1 MKIYLAQINP
11 IIGDLESNFKKHLE
25 IIQKTDEH
33 SHRLIIFPELSLIG
47 YPPRDLIL
55 KPSFYNEQL
64 SYIKEL
70 AKAVDANTGML
81 LGGLSKNEGP
91 GYPLFNSIYYL
102 HWNKISKVFNKSL
115 LPSYDI
121 FDEKR
126 YFEPCLEVDENTFE
140 FDGKKFG
147 VSICEDIWTE
157 DGQEIYLDNPMER
170 LNAYGAEV
178 FINCS
183 ASPFTSKKLEER
195 KNILKRNINRYKR
208 PVIYV
213 NQVGANDHLVFDGN
227 SVVLNHE
234 SQIINKAK
242 AFMEDLIE
250 VSYEDLSKPGHLE
263 TTLEFTEDEKIEMNL
278 EAIKLGLK
286 DYLAKCGFKKAILG
300 LSGGMDSAL
309 VAYIAAYALGKDKL
323 KAIMLPSRFTS
334 EESLKDARE
343 LAHNLG
349 LISENNYLE
358 INING
363 LHSEMKTLMPGISAL
378 AEENLQARLR
388 ANILLA
394 QSNTDN
400 SILLATSN
408 KSELAVGYATIYGDT
423 CGGIAILGDLMKTE
437 VYQMAKYIN
446 EKHKEEFPAGIIP
459 ENIIHKAPTAEL
471 RENQKDQD
479 SLPPYEVLD
488 QIIYHYVEEMMSL
501 KDIINLGFN
510 PELVKRILNLID
522 RNEYKRQQYP
532 PIVKIQG
539 KTFGYGRKMPIAQ
552 GYKHK

>member
-11 IIGDLESNFKKHLE
+11 RVGDLENNFKKHLE
-25 IIQKTDEH
+25 IINSVDKH

-55 KPSFYNEQL
+55 KNSFFEEQL
-64 SYIKEL
+64 NYIKEL
-70 AKAVDANTGML
+70 AKHVDANTGVL
-81 LGGLSKNEGP
+81 VGGLAKNEAVGN
-91 GYPLFNSIYYL
+91 PLFNSIYYL
-102 HWNKISKVFNKSL
+102 HWNKISKIFNKTL

-121 FDEKR
+121 FDERR
-126 YFEPCLEVDENTFE
+126 YFNPASEIDENIFE

-147 VSICEDIWTE
+147 VSICEDIWIE
-157 DGQEIYLDNPMER
+157 ADEEIYLDNPIEK
-170 LNAYGAEV
+170 LNSFGAEI

-195 KNILKRNINRYKR
+195 KTILKRNIERYKR
-208 PVIYV
+208 PLIYV

-227 SVVLNHE
+227 SIALNHKCE
-234 SQIINKAK
+234 IINQAK
-242 AFMEDLIE
+242 AFNEDLVEIKL
-250 VSYEDLSKPGHLE
+250 EDLNKEAQLE
-263 TTLEFTEDEKIEMNL
+263 STLEFTDDEKIEMNL

-286 DYLAKCGFKKAILG
+286 DYLSKCKFQKAILG

-309 VAYIAAYALGKDKL
+309 VAYIAATSLGPENL
-323 KAIMLPSRFTS
+323 KAIMLPSKFTS
-334 EESLKDARE
+334 DESLKDARE

-349 LISENNYLE
+349 LITVNNYEE
-358 INING
+358 ISIDS
-363 LHSEMKTLMPGISAL
+363 LHQEMKTLMPKITAL

-423 CGGIAILGDLMKTE
+423 CGGIAILGDLLKTE
-437 VYQMAKYIN
+437 VYKMAKFIN
-446 EKHKEEFPAGIIP
+446 EKHRNDFPKGIIP

-471 RENQKDQD
+471 RENQTDQD

-488 QIIYHYVEEMMSL
+488 QIIYQYIEEMKSL
-501 KDIINLGFN
+501 GDIIKLGFDS
-510 PELVKRILNLID
+510 ELVKKILNLID

-552 GYKHK
+552 GYRHK

>member
-11 IIGDLESNFKKHLE
+11 KVGDLENNFKKHLE
-25 IIQKTDEH
+25 FMQRTDKH
-33 SHRLIIFPELSLIG
+33 SLRLIIFPELSLIG

-55 KPSFYNEQL
+55 KPSFYDEQL
-64 SYIKEL
+64 EYINEL
-70 AKAVDANTGML
+70 AKYVDAYTGVL
-81 LGGLSKNEGP
+81 IGGLSKNQEAGN
-91 GYPLFNSIYYL
+91 PLFNSIYYL
-102 HWNKISKVFNKSL
+102 HSNKISKVFNKSL

-126 YFEPCLEVDENTFE
+126 YFHPCADEDENIFE

-157 DGQEIYLDNPMER
+157 DEQEIYLDNPMEK

-183 ASPFTSKKLEER
+183 ASPFTSNKLEER
-195 KNILKRNINRYKR
+195 KNILKRSAQRYKK
-208 PVIYV
+208 PILYV

-242 AFMEDLIE
+242 AFEEDLIE
-250 VSYEDLSKPGHLE
+250 IYYGDLSIPGHIE
-263 TTLEFTEDEKIEMNL
+263 TTLELNEDEKIEMNL

-309 VAYIAAYALGKDKL
+309 VAYIATFALGKENL
-323 KAIMLPSRFTS
+323 TVIMLPSRFTS
-334 EESLKDARE
+334 EESLKDAKE

-349 LISENNYLE
+349 LISTNNYLE

-363 LHSEMKTLMPGISAL
+363 LHSEMKTLMPEMSEL

-394 QSNTDN
+394 QSNTEN

-423 CGGIAILGDLMKTE
+423 CGGIAILGDLMKTQ

-446 EKHKEEFPAGIIP
+446 KKHREEFPVGIIP

-479 SLPPYEVLD
+479 SLPPYEILD
-488 QIIYHYVEEMMSL
+488 QIIYHYVEELMSL

-510 PELVKRILNLID
+510 PEIVKNVLNLID

>member
-11 IIGDLESNFKKHLE
+11 IVGDLEYNFKKHLE

-55 KPSFYNEQL
+55 KPSFYDEQL
-64 SYIKEL
+64 KYIQEL
-70 AKAVDANTGML
+70 AKQVDANTGVL
-81 LGGLSKNEGP
+81 IGALSRNPEAGN
-91 GYPLFNSIYYL
+91 PLFNSVYYL

-121 FDEKR
+121 FDERR
-126 YFEPCLEVDENTFE
+126 YFAPAAEIDENTFE

-170 LNAYGAEV
+170 LNTYGAEV
-178 FINCS
+178 LINCS
-183 ASPFTSKKLEER
+183 ASPFTTNKLEER
-195 KNILKRNINRYKR
+195 KNILKRSIQRYKK
-208 PVIYV
+208 PIIYV
-213 NQVGANDHLVFDGN
+213 NQIGANDHLVFDGN
-227 SVVLNHE
+227 SVVLNHDN
-234 SQIINKAK
+234 QIINTAK
-242 AFMEDLIE
+242 AFEEDLIE
-250 VSYEDLSKPGHLE
+250 VGFEDLSTTGDLE

-286 DYLAKCGFKKAILG
+286 DYLRKCGFKKAILG

-309 VAYIAAYALGKDKL
+309 VAYIAAIALGKENL
-323 KAIMLPSRFTS
+323 KAIMLPSLFTS
-334 EESLKDARE
+334 EESLKDARG

-349 LISENNYLE
+349 LISTNNYLE
-358 INING
+358 ININS
-363 LHSEMKTLMPGISAL
+363 LHSEMKTLMPEISAL

-394 QSNTDN
+394 ESNTDN

-423 CGGIAILGDLMKTE
+423 CGGIAVLGDLMKTQ

-446 EKHKEEFPAGIIP
+446 EKHKAEFPAGIIP

-471 RENQKDQD
+471 
-479 SLPPYEVLD
+479 
-488 QIIYHYVEEMMSL
+488 
-501 KDIINLGFN
+501 
-510 PELVKRILNLID
+510 
-522 RNEYKRQQYP
+522 
-532 PIVKIQG
+532 
-539 KTFGYGRKMPIAQ
+539 
-552 GYKHK
+552 